1 MPEHPVA
8 PPVVRFDREVV
19 LLLRPVALVVAVVVL
34 GVAGYMVLERW
45 SLLDALYMVITTL
58 TTVGYGEIRPLT
70 PWGRAFTMVIIV
82 LGVGTM
88 LYTLTTLVQY
98 AVEGGL
104 ERRLVRGRMQQ
115 QIDRLTEHVILCG
128 YGRVGRQVAQE
139 FQRERVPFVVVDSDE
154 ASIAR
159 AQADGCLVVHGN
171 AVEDDVLLAAG
182 IRRARILVTAV
193 DSDVDNVYV
202 TLSARGLNSRLF
214 IVARA
219 SREEAEAKL
228 QRAGADRVISPYQI
242 GGRRMALLALR
253 PLAVEF
259 VDTILPGPTE
269 DMLLE
274 EFEVRQGSS
283 LAGQPLGTVR
293 NGTASG
299 AIILAV
305 RRGSQLIRNPSAD
318 LVLQAGDELV
328 AMGSKQALQALE
340 RGL

>member
-139 FQRERVPFVVVDSDE
+139 FQRERVPLSW
-154 ASIAR
+154 S
-159 AQADGCLVVHGN
+159 
-171 AVEDDVLLAAG
+171 
-182 IRRARILVTAV
+182 TAMKLP
-193 DSDVDNVYV
+193 SPEPRP
-202 TLSARGLNSRLF
+202 TGAWSSMATPSRMT
-214 IVARA
+214 
-219 SREEAEAKL
+219 SC
-228 QRAGADRVISPYQI
+228 SP
-242 GGRRMALLALR
+242 R
-253 PLAVEF
+253 
-259 VDTILPGPTE
+259 
-269 DMLLE
+269 
-274 EFEVRQGSS
+274 
-283 LAGQPLGTVR
+283 
-293 NGTASG
+293 ASG
-299 AIILAV
+299 AHA
-305 RRGSQLIRNPSAD
+305 SW
-318 LVLQAGDELV
+318 
-328 AMGSKQALQALE
+328 
-340 RGL
+340 